1 MPGPTESMMII
12 GRTFGAACLILFSL
26 AGSAMAQTSAALTD
40 AAEKMDR
47 TKIADLLKQGAD
59 VNAAQADGMTALH
72 WAAYHD
78 DPQTTT
84 LLIKA
89 GANAKAA
96 NRYGVTPL
104 SLACTNGNAE
114 IVEMLL
120 KAGADPNTTLTSD
133 ETPLMTAARTGKPGP
148 VKALLA
154 RGADVNAKDRKGQT
168 ALMWAAAEGHAD
180 AVSAL
185 LAAKADFRAPLRS
198 GFTPLL
204 FAAREGRLDVVRVL
218 LKAGADANEAIEA
231 KRAVPRG
238 PAPGTSALHLAVEN
252 GHFELAIA
260 LVKAGADP
268 NDQRCGCAPLHML
281 SWVRKPNRGD
291 SEDGDPPPIG
301 SGKLTSL
308 DFVKE
313 MVALGA
319 KVNLVQKK
327 GVPGRGILTRVGATP
342 LIAAASTSDVALV
355 RTLLDLG
362 ADPKLTNAD
371 GTTPLL
377 AAAGVGV
384 GAPEEAAGSEAE
396 ALEVIELLL
405 KLGADVNAVDK
416 NGENAMH
423 GTAYR
428 NHPKVVQL
436 LADKGAKIEVWNR
449 PNKAGLPPLVIA
461 EGHRPGLNFRPS
473 PPTVAAFHR
482 VMLAAGVTP
491 PKSQPPPVNLLKSE
505 YGEKTKKPVRKPP
518 DPR

>member
-1 MPGPTESMMII
+1 MAGKH
-12 GRTFGAACLILFSL
+12 FGACLVLLLL
-26 AGSAMAQTSAALTD
+26 AHGSALAQSSAPLAD
-40 AAEKMDR
+40 AAEKLDR
-47 TKIADLLKQGAD
+47 AQIGTLLKQGAN

-72 WAAYHD
+72 WTVYSD
-78 DPQTTT
+78 DLQLTT

-104 SLACTNGNAE
+104 SLACTNGNTD
-114 IVEMLL
+114 IVKLLL
-120 KAGADPNTTLTSD
+120 KAGADANTTRPGG
-133 ETPLMTAARTGKPGP
+133 ETALMIAARTGKPGP
-148 VKALLA
+148 VTALLA

-180 AVSAL
+180 VVSML
-185 LAAKADFRAPLRS
+185 LAAKADFRTPLPS

-204 FAAREGRLDVVRVL
+204 FAAREGRHDVVRIL
-218 LKAGADANEAIEA
+218 LKAGADVSQAIQA
-231 KRAVPRG
+231 KKPGARG

-260 LVKAGADP
+260 LVQAGADP
-268 NDQRCGCAPLHML
+268 NDQRCGYAPLHMI

-308 DFVKE
+308 EFVKQL
-313 MVALGA
+313 VSLGA
-319 KVNLVQKK
+319 KVNLAQKK
-327 GVPGRGILTRVGATP
+327 GAPGRGILGRVGATP

-377 AAAGVGV
+377 AATGVGI
-384 GAPEEAAGSEAE
+384 GAPEEAAGSELE
-396 ALEVIELLL
+396 ALEVVELLL

-416 NGENAMH
+416 NRENAMH
-423 GTAYR
+423 GAAYR

-436 LADKGAKIEVWNR
+436 LADKGAKIKVWNQ
-449 PNKAGLPPLVIA
+449 PNKIGLTPLVIA

-491 PKSQPPPVNLLKSE
+491 PKSSPLPLNLLESE
-505 YGEKTKKPVRKPP
+505 YGNRKKKPRP
-518 DPR
+518 